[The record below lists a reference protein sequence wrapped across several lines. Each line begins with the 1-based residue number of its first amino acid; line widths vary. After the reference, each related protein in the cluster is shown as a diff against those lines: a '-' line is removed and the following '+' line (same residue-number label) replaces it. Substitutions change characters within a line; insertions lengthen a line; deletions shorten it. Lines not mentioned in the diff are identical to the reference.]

1 MSTDSRFT
9 HNNGLKI
16 ITRRRVF
23 WLINSFLFI
32 LFSLLLIFTI
42 RFFKYSQKIPSEH
55 LIGNKASSLKA
66 LKEKG
71 FPFSFLVISDTHNS
85 NQGEALLKMALK
97 ESDASF
103 LIHVGDFV
111 NDSSLWDHRFFLTN
125 MIEEIKPSFPVF
137 LAPGN
142 HDIDYT
148 SHGKKQNERRVTP
161 EIYESLYG
169 SRSFDFIFNNCLFI
183 ICEVDLRNPAS
194 YLNDLQDILSK
205 KGKGRKH
212 IFVFRHY
219 PLKGL
224 VDYKG
229 SSLPHEEKFFNLVES
244 YEVTTCFF
252 GHYHGYRRGQT
263 KGINMIVLGGGGG
276 RLKSWQPK
284 WGKFHHLLKITV
296 NENIIIEDMLTLQ
309 GKVGNFSRTYKKW
322 VFIHLFPIIENRSW
336 VLYFGVILFLS
347 WSTYSVICLVN
358 SFKKK
363 RGWSLKYEL
372 KK

>member
-1 MSTDSRFT
+1 M
-9 HNNGLKI
+9 
-16 ITRRRVF
+16 ITS
-23 WLINSFLFI
+23 ILFI

-42 RFFKYSQKIPSEH
+42 GFFKDFQRIPSEH

-85 NQGEALLKMALK
+85 NQGEALLKAALK
-97 ESDASF
+97 KSDASF
-103 LIHVGDFV
+103 LIHIGDFV
-111 NDSSLWDHRFFLTN
+111 NDPDLWNHRFFLTN

-148 SHGKKQNERRVTP
+148 SPGKKQSERRRVTP

-169 SRSFDFIFNNCLFI
+169 SRNFDFIFNNCLFI
-183 ICEVDLRNPAS
+183 ICEVDLRNPES
-194 YLNDLQDILSK
+194 YLNYLQDILSK
-205 KGKGRKH
+205 KGKEKKH

-229 SSLPHEEKFFNLVES
+229 SSLPYEEKFFSLVES
-244 YEVTTCFF
+244 YKVTTCFF

-263 KGINMIVLGGGGG
+263 ARVNMIVLGGGGG
-276 RLKSWQPK
+276 RLKSWQSE
-284 WGKFHHLLKITV
+284 WGKFHHLLKINV
-296 NENIIIEDMLTLQ
+296 NESIIIEDMMILHEE
-309 GKVGNFSRTYKKW
+309 VSNFSRTFKKW
-322 VFIHLFPIIENRSW
+322 IFIHLFPIIENRRW
-336 VLYFGVILFLS
+336 LLYFGVILFLS
-347 WSTYSVICLVN
+347 WSTYSVICLIN
-358 SFKKK
+358 SFKKGG
-363 RGWSLKYEL
+363 RGGPLSMS
-372 KK
+372 